1 MKKQSPPSPLTNQT
15 QMNKSISSY
24 VGAVATLNRW
34 SGYLAR
40 AMILAAIFICFGNA
54 ISRKAFD
61 LSSNAYLEIQWYL
74 FGGAFLFAAADT
86 LRANAHVRIDVL
98 AGKLSLKHRLTIDLI
113 GFTVFLLPFCILMT
127 YFSWP
132 MFTDS
137 FYRHELSA
145 DAGGLLRWPV
155 KLCIPTGFFLLG
167 LQATAEILKTAV
179 QLKQIEP
186 RKQRSP
192 S

>member
-1 MKKQSPPSPLTNQT
+1 
-15 QMNKSISSY
+15 MNKSISFY

-40 AMILAAIFICFGNA
+40 AMIFAAILICFGNA
-54 ISRKAFD
+54 ISRKVLD

-98 AGKLSLKHRLTIDLI
+98 SNRLSLRTRLTIDII
-113 GFTVFLLPFCILMT
+113 GFSVFLLPFCLLMV

-132 MFTDS
+132 MFAES
-137 FYRHELSA
+137 FYRHEISS

-155 KLCIPTGFFLLG
+155 KLFIPVGFLLLG
-167 LQATAEILKTAV
+167 LQTTAEILKSVMQFKGLTSHNTRA
-179 QLKQIEP
+179 QHE
-186 RKQRSP
+186 
-192 S
+192 